1 MWDQITTFIYYQDVP
16 WWIRNWNSMPLLWT
30 EETILCTKWSE
41 NCGSDDISF
50 SLVLVYFFLSSTLSH
65 CELVILLFFPPIE
78 AKASQFS
85 ITTHSVGFCDGLR
98 GTITKHSVLKADKLE
113 NHTFPW
119 RIGEIEKLTGKI
131 EEYTR
136 AKPIEEKK
144 LKHKK
149 KYYQIWMRKKKNI

>member
-1 MWDQITTFIYYQDVP
+1 M
-16 WWIRNWNSMPLLWT
+16 
-30 EETILCTKWSE
+30 
-41 NCGSDDISF
+41 GSF
-50 SLVLVYFFLSSTLSH
+50 N
-65 CELVILLFFPPIE
+65 LFK

-144 LKHKK
+144 LKQKK
-149 KYYQIWMRKKKNI
+149 KKKKKKFSKLRKKKKKKKKKKK